1 MDTADALAEGAALKL
16 GIAARDLSATAASI
30 ARAGRIGQLPLL
42 RADAEAVTERA
53 ERLLEILGEQEAAG
67 KVLPREDGAAPAFRA
82 TAVPVD
88 PDAPAVGR
96 PPEDPP
102 SGPTVTTPAAPEGPA
117 APGIP
122 AGERPSGPAVASPG
136 APGGAASYPPPAR

>member
-67 KVLPREDGAAPAFRA
+67 KVLPRADGVAPAFRA
-82 TAVPVD
+82 TVVPEDAVAPAAGR
-88 PDAPAVGR
+88 PPEAPAVGPSVTM
-96 PPEDPP
+96 PP
-102 SGPTVTTPAAPEGPA
+102 TPEGPA
-117 APGIP
+117 TPGAP
-122 AGERPSGPAVASPG
+122 AGERPSGPLVASPG